1 MPKKPQTKAKEA
13 AASPVTKEDDAK
25 PSALQEE
32 HQQMQFRFHNSTDP
46 STDLSQ
52 QLTRR
57 FKINMR
63 AISLS
68 HKNKLSSRF

>member
-13 AASPVTKEDDAK
+13 AASPVTKETDAK
-25 PSALQEE
+25 PDAVQE
-32 HQQMQFRFHNSTDP
+32 HQQMQFRFHSSTDP